1 MIKITHLKKNIGSRK
16 IINDVSLEINK
27 GDVIGLIGPGNSG
40 KSVLLKCIAGIEDYN
55 SGNILIENGCSVGM
69 VFQDINLFENMSV
82 IDNLCFSQERV
93 LRRTR
98 NEAEGLAMQMLKRFD
113 MITLFDKSPQDLRAG
128 DKQKISILRTLCMN
142 PSIILFEN
150 PNFSI
155 EIESI
160 SSVFHIIKSLV
171 QDGISIIMMTN
182 EIRFLKAIANRMI
195 FMEDGV
201 IQSDVNKDDF
211 FANQPNNRIKEFFE
225 LLLSY

>member
-40 KSVLLKCIAGIEDYN
+40 KSVLLKCIVGIEDYN
-55 SGNILIENGCSVGM
+55 SGNILIENGYSVGM
-69 VFQDINLFENMSV
+69 VFKDINLFENMSV

-113 MITLFDKSPQDLRAG
+113 MITFFDKSPQDLRAG

-160 SSVFHIIKSLV
+160 PSVFHMIRSLI
-171 QDGISIIMMTN
+171 QDGISAIILTN
-182 EIRFLKAIANRMI
+182 EIRFLKSIANRMI

>member
-1 MIKITHLKKNIGSRK
+1 VIKITHLKKNIGSRK

-40 KSVLLKCIAGIEDYN
+40 KSVLLKCIVGIEDYN
-55 SGNILIENGCSVGM
+55 SGNILIENGYSVGM
-69 VFQDINLFENMSV
+69 VFKDINLFENMSV

-93 LRRTR
+93 LRKTR

-113 MITLFDKSPQDLRAG
+113 MITFFDKSPQDLRAG

-150 PNFSI
+150 PTSLL

-160 SSVFHIIKSLV
+160 PSVFHIIKSLI
-171 QDGISIIMMTN
+171 QDGISAIILTN
-182 EIRFLKAIANRMI
+182 EIRFLKSIANRMI

>member
-1 MIKITHLKKNIGSRK
+1 VIKITHLKKNIGSRK

-40 KSVLLKCIAGIEDYN
+40 KSVLLKCIVGIEDYN
-55 SGNILIENGCSVGM
+55 SGNILIENGYSVGM
-69 VFQDINLFENMSV
+69 VFKDINLFENMSV

-113 MITLFDKSPQDLRAG
+113 MITFFDKSPQDLRAG

-160 SSVFHIIKSLV
+160 PSVFHMIRSLI
-171 QDGISIIMMTN
+171 QDGISAIILTN
-182 EIRFLKAIANRMI
+182 EIRFLKSIANRMI